1 MKFLKMRK
9 HVLNFLFI
17 FLFFF
22 VAALHSVSAYQPKSD
37 VDLLKSKV
45 VKEKQHVYQHSVKF
59 MRTHSDHWIVKYNP
73 VRLLFGSLMF
83 VYQGYISPQLPSEC
97 LYQTSCSHFSQQL
110 ILEYGLI
117 KGVFSTSDRLMRCN
131 RISALDVHPL
141 LVNSENGK
149 VIESTDVYKLN
160 P

>member
-1 MKFLKMRK
+1 MLLFC
-9 HVLNFLFI
+9 VPAFQQLN
-17 FLFFF
+17 
-22 VAALHSVSAYQPKSD
+22 AHEPPKD

-45 VKEKQHVYQHSVKF
+45 VAEKQHIHKHSVKF
-59 MRTHSDHWIVKYNP
+59 MRSRSDKWIMKYNP

-97 LYQTSCSHFSQQL
+97 LYHTSCSNFSQQL

-117 KGVFSTSDRLMRCN
+117 KGIFSTSDRLMRCN

-141 LVNSENGK
+141 QVNPENGK
-149 VIESTDVYKLN
+149 VIESTDVYKIN
-160 P
+160 R